1 MTAAVVEKSTKTTET
16 KRRGNRRFAD
26 ACWFVRRRVQQRDSA
41 LGQQYQPNSAKSGG
55 RTGSGG
61 IREGGRLRSVR
72 GGSTSVFQ
80 QRPSASDDQP
90 PFASWLA
97 SARGSRPPLDA
108 AAIGYRNHRRGFRS
122 ATSALVE
129 PGSSGGGG
137 RCCLCIRRRN
147 RRSRSTRGRHHAW
160 ILAR

>member
-1 MTAAVVEKSTKTTET
+1 MKIKRNSPAKRKTDVVAE
-16 KRRGNRRFAD
+16 
-26 ACWFVRRRVQQRDSA
+26 ACSFVRRRVQQRDSA
-41 LGQQYQPNSAKSGG
+41 LGEQYQPNSAKSGG

-80 QRPSASDDQP
+80 QRPSAPDDQP
-90 PFASWLA
+90 PLTRWLA

-108 AAIGYRNHRRGFRS
+108 AAIGYRDHRRGFRS
-122 ATSALVE
+122 APSAVVE
-129 PGSSGGGG
+129 PGSSRGGG
-137 RCCLCIRRRN
+137 RCRLCVRRWN
-147 RRSRSTRGRHHAW
+147 RRPRCSTRGRHYAR